1 MFCVGMTAL
10 LAGCSD
16 NDIVISA
23 TALMQTHS
31 GVDGGADGNAD
42 DTATQGQTAGTTVE
56 TGVGEAS
63 TGGGEA
69 GATSTTTGGSTGVDT
84 MGVDTMAVDTTAVD
98 TTGVDTTGVDTTGD
112 PDTTSGGPVDP
123 PKYAVLN
130 ACTGAGFYVADLED
144 GWAITQPA
152 LPKGWGLL
160 GVAVSKRHV
169 YIMLPDNNTIARY
182 DLATGTWAPW
192 INGPVAATDDHGWI
206 EWVGGEKV
214 CLAYWGQ
221 KEIHCHDDDGW
232 RSIPLTVQADWW
244 ASWDHE
250 TDELYVKPWKNNG
263 FQVVD
268 LGTDA
273 IVRTI
278 LGEASDDVYNKC
290 LFDYHDGYVYI
301 DRFPN
306 PIRMNAQTGGI
317 KSDLVVERL
326 GPRGAGAH
334 PQTGEVFFV
343 DDISMSPTD
352 AVHVWN
358 PETLKAKLLPYEPN
372 IFGGQRVVFQSP
384 VD

>member
-31 GVDGGADGNAD
+31 GLDDGADGSAD
-42 DTATQGQTAGTTVE
+42 DTATQGQVAGTTVD

-63 TGGGEA
+63 TTGGET
-69 GATSTTTGGSTGVDT
+69 GETSTTTGG
-84 MGVDTMAVDTTAVD
+84 
-98 TTGVDTTGVDTTGD
+98 TGVDTTPVGTTGADTTGAD
-112 PDTTSGGPVDP
+112 TTGEPDTTSGGPVEP

-130 ACTGAGFYVADLED
+130 GCTGAGLYVADLED
-144 GWAITQPA
+144 GWKTTQLA

-160 GVAVSKRHV
+160 GVAVSKQHI
-169 YIMLPDNNTIARY
+169 YIMLPANNTIARY
-182 DLATGTWAPW
+182 DFGTGEWAPW
-192 INGPVAATDDHGWI
+192 INGPAAATDDHGWI
-206 EWVGGEKV
+206 EYVGGEKV

-221 KEIHCHDDDGW
+221 QEVHCYDGDAW

-268 LGTDA
+268 LGTDT
-273 IVRTI
+273 IVRTF
-278 LGEASDDVYNKC
+278 LGEASDDPYNKC
-290 LFDYHDGYVYI
+290 LFDYEDGYVYI

-306 PIRMNAQTGGI
+306 PIRMNALTGGI
-317 KSDLVVERL
+317 KNELVVERV
-326 GPRGAGAH
+326 GERGAGAH
-334 PQTGEVFFV
+334 PLTGEVFFV
-343 DDISMSPTD
+343 DNISKSPTD
-352 AVHVWN
+352 SVHVWN
-358 PETLKAKLLPYEPN
+358 PETLKATLLPYEPN
-372 IFGGQRVVFQSP
+372 VFPGTRVVFQSP